1 MHVDPDEEYGLDLV
15 LTQSRPAQVRT
26 ALVVAR
32 GYGGFNS
39 AVVVRAV
46 D

>member
-1 MHVDPDEEYGLDLV
+1 VRTGLV
-15 LTQSRPAQVRT
+15 L
-26 ALVVAR
+26 AR